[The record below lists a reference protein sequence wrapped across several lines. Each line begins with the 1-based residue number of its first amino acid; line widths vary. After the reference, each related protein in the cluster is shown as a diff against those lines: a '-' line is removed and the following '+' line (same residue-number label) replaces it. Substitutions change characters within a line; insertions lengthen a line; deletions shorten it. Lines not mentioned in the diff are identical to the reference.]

1 MLSRSSAWG
10 RSGNSSIIKEKN
22 SGILFLSDPC
32 TRILNCPSEINMAIS
47 VCIFSRF
54 LCGSGPSS
62 VNYCCVWR
70 MHACTYA
77 CVCVLEDHKLDAI
90 IIARRFFHRISL
102 VNHLPNVRL
111 ST

>member
-1 MLSRSSAWG
+1 MGLVRRQS
-10 RSGNSSIIKEKN
+10 
-22 SGILFLSDPC
+22 
-32 TRILNCPSEINMAIS
+32 TTV
-47 VCIFSRF
+47 VC
-54 LCGSGPSS
+54 G
-62 VNYCCVWR
+62 R

-111 ST
+111 SS